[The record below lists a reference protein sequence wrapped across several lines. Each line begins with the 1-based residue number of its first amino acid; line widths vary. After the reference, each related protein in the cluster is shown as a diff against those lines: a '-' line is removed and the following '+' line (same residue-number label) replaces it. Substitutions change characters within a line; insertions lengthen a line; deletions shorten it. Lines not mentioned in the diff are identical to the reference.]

1 MNLINEIFI
10 GSISGKTREEQ
21 MKMIQDFKEDNKK
34 DKIKVSVLPDLVDKD
49 LLKMLKEHGVS
60 GIELEV
66 QSTNGYIIKK
76 CGHDFTMEQVKKAVR
91 MIKWKGFRVSV
102 QVGIGLPD
110 STKIDE
116 LNTAKEI
123 AKLKPHVVRIYPML
137 VIKNTGL
144 EDEYNH
150 GAFTPLTLNQAVERC
165 KDAIYEFNR
174 KKIKQISIVQQNEL
188 NKSEE
193 KEVVA
198 RTISRKVCTA
208 CN

>member
-1 MNLINEIFI
+1 MINEIFI

-60 GIELEV
+60 AIELEV

-76 CGHDFTMEQVKKAVR
+76 CGHEFTMDQVKKAVR
-91 MIKWKGFRVSV
+91 MIKWKGFKVSV

-123 AKLKPHVVRIYPML
+123 AKLKPQIVRIYPML
-137 VIKNTGL
+137 VIKNTSL
-144 EDEYNH
+144 EDEYNKES
-150 GAFTPLTLNQAVERC
+150 FIPLTLNQAIERC
-165 KDAIYEFNR
+165 KDVIYEFNR

-198 RTISRKVCTA
+198 RSIS
-208 CN
+208 

>member
-1 MNLINEIFI
+1 MINEIFI

-60 GIELEV
+60 AIELEV

-76 CGHDFTMEQVKKAVR
+76 CGHEFTMDQVKKAVR
-91 MIKWKGFRVSV
+91 MIKWKGFKVSV

-123 AKLKPHVVRIYPML
+123 AKLKPQIVRIYPML
-137 VIKNTGL
+137 VIKNTSL
-144 EDEYNH
+144 EDEYNKES
-150 GAFTPLTLNQAVERC
+150 FVPLTLNQAIERC
-165 KDAIYEFNR
+165 KDVIYEFNR

-198 RTISRKVCTA
+198 RPIS
-208 CN
+208 